1 MIKKPKK
8 LFLSLILITL
18 IAVVVDLPAEVP
30 LKVDLGPIHIDTTL
44 RRPSLNVGLGPFRFR
59 RDLEIHQGL
68 DLKGGTHLV
77 FEADM
82 GGIRAE
88 DRDNALRSAEEVISR
103 RVDLYGVAEPLIQT
117 AKNKDQYRII
127 VELAG
132 IRNTKEAIDLIG
144 KTAQLDFREEPE
156 SATDKSATETAAG
169 ELSILKYQQTGLTG
183 KDLAKAQVQ
192 FDQTQSGKPVVA
204 LSFTSEGKGKFGEIT
219 TRNVGK
225 RVAIFLDQQ
234 PITAP
239 TVQQA
244 ITSGNAV
251 ITGDF
256 TIEEAKNL
264 AIQLNAGALP
274 VPIKVIEE
282 RSVGA
287 TLGQDSVV
295 RSLKAGAIGLSMVVF
310 FMAATYGWLG
320 MIADAALIVYGL
332 LTLAIYKFI
341 PITVSLPGLTGF
353 ILSVGM
359 AVDANILI
367 FERMKEEERSGKPW
381 RAAMELGFGRAWDSI
396 KDANMATLLTC
407 FVLLNPFE
415 WQFLPTSGM
424 ARGFALTLGIG
435 VLISLFTGIV
445 VTRTF
450 LRVLYERRDK
460 KLQLQQT
467 TVEQQQSFI
476 RSIFSRGKGKR

>member
-1 MIKKPKK
+1 MYKKPRK
-8 LFLSLILITL
+8 LFLSLIGLALVALI
-18 IAVVVDLPAEVP
+18 IDLPGELPIRGGIGP
-30 LKVDLGPIHIDTTL
+30 LRIDTVI
-44 RRPSLNVGLGPFRFR
+44 RRPLLNLGVGQLRFR
-59 RDLEIHQGL
+59 RDLTIHQGL

-82 GGIRAE
+82 SGIEEKDRE
-88 DRDNALRSAEEVISR
+88 DALRSSEEIISR
-103 RVDLYGVAEPLIQT
+103 RVDLYGIAEPLIQT
-117 AKNKDQYRII
+117 ANNKDQYRII

-132 IRNTKEAIDLIG
+132 VANTKQAIDLSG
-144 KTAQLDFREEPE
+144 KTAQLDFREEPGE
-156 SATDKSATETAAG
+156 NNQPSATESLEAET
-169 ELSILKYQQTGLTG
+169 SIIKYQPTNLTG
-183 KDLAKAQVQ
+183 KDLARAQVQ
-192 FDQTQSGKPVVA
+192 FDQSQTGKPVVA
-204 LSFTSEGKGKFGEIT
+204 LSFTAEGKDKFSQIT
-219 TRNVGK
+219 SRNVGK
-225 RVAIFLDQQ
+225 RLAIFLDES
-234 PITAP
+234 PLTAP
-239 TVQQA
+239 TVQEE

-256 TIEEAKNL
+256 TLEEAKNL

-274 VPIKVIEE
+274 VPIKVIEQ

-295 RSLKAGAIGLSMVVF
+295 KSLEAGAIGLTIVIF

-320 MIADAALIVYGL
+320 VIADAALLVYGIIS
-332 LTLAIYKFI
+332 LAIYKLV
-341 PITVSLPGLTGF
+341 PITVTLPGLTGF

-367 FERMKEEERSGKPW
+367 FERMKEEERSGKKW

-396 KDANMATLLTC
+396 KDANTATLLTC

-415 WQFLPTSGM
+415 WTFLPTSGM

-450 LRVLYERRDK
+450 LRVLYERDETKQGGEPRGIQWSAK
-460 KLQLQQT
+460 IGRILAK
-467 TVEQQQSFI
+467 I
-476 RSIFSRGKGKR
+476 RGGR

>member
-1 MIKKPKK
+1 MIKKPRK
-8 LFLSLILITL
+8 LFFSLILLTL
-18 IAVVVDLPAEVP
+18 IAVFLDLPSEVP
-30 LKVDLGPIHIDTTL
+30 IKFGLGPIRIETTI
-44 RRPSLNVGLGPFRFR
+44 RRPTLNLGFGSLRFK
-59 RDLEIHQGL
+59 RDLEIRQGL
-68 DLKGGTHLV
+68 DLRGGTHLV
-77 FEADM
+77 FEAEM
-82 GGIRAE
+82 SGIE
-88 DRDNALRSAEEVISR
+88 EKDRDDALSSVEEIISR
-103 RVDLYGVAEPLIQT
+103 RIDLYGVAEPLIQT

-132 IRNTKEAIDLIG
+132 VRNSKEAIDLIG
-144 KTAQLDFREEPE
+144 KTAQLDFREEPGPVK
-156 SATDKSATETAAG
+156 DKNATEAAV
-169 ELSILKYQQTGLTG
+169 EEVSIFKYIQTGLTG
-183 KDLAKAQVQ
+183 KDLARAQVQ
-192 FDQTQSGKPVVA
+192 FDQTQTGKPVVA
-204 LSFTSEGKGKFGEIT
+204 LLFTSEGKDKFASIT

-225 RVAIFLDQQ
+225 PLAIFLDQE

-256 TIEEAKNL
+256 TLEEAKNL

-274 VPIKVIEE
+274 VPIKVIEQ

-295 RSLKAGAIGLSMVVF
+295 RSLEAGTIGLSMVVF
-310 FMAATYGWLG
+310 FMAASYGWLG
-320 MIADAALIVYGL
+320 VIADAALLVYGL
-332 LTLAIYKFI
+332 LTLVIYKLI

-396 KDANMATLLTC
+396 KDANVATLLTC

-415 WQFLPTSGM
+415 WQLLPTSGL

-435 VLISLFTGIV
+435 VLTSLFTGIV

-450 LRVLYERRDK
+450 LRVLYEK
-460 KLQLQQT
+460 GENKSQSQPS
-467 TVEQQQSFI
+467 TVERKTPFI
-476 RSIFSRGKGKR
+476 GRLLAKARGKQ